1 MSVQGVKVRSERV
14 AELGVPE
21 DSFPITPSDTVDLA
35 TPIRGIRASGAG
47 NIVVYTR
54 AGGAANPR
62 TIAILAGETRYIKIT
77 RVLNTSTTAT
87 GLEGM
92 L

>member
-1 MSVQGVKVRSERV
+1 MAVQGVKVRSERV

-35 TPIRGIRASGAG
+35 TPIRAIRASGAG
-47 NIVVYTR
+47 NIVVNTR
-54 AGGAANPR
+54 SGNQR
-62 TIAILAGETRYIKIT
+62 TIAILAGETRYLKIT

-92 L
+92 P